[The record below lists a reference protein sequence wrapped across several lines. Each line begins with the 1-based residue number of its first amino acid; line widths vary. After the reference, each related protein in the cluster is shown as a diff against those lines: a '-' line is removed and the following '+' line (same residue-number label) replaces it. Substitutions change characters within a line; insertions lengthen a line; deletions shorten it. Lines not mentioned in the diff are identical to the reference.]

1 MKSID
6 ISCIPAGDYMNDNQ
20 LAYFRGLL
28 AGRAEGTR
36 AAVELHRQALAE
48 LAVPSDESDS
58 GSVEEERRRLLAE
71 VERQSQHL
79 LEVASAIRRID
90 EGDYGYC
97 EASGEEI
104 TLERLQAMPWAAYSI
119 YSQEVLEHRLATGRR
134 F

>member
-6 ISCIPAGDYMNDNQ
+6 ISCIPTGDYMNDKQ
-20 LAYFRGLL
+20 LAYFRDLL

-36 AAVELHRQALAE
+36 AAVELHRQALAQ

-71 VERQSQHL
+71 VERQNQHL

-119 YSQEVLEHRLATGRR
+119 YSQQVLEHRLATGRR
-134 F
+134 V

>member
-6 ISCIPAGDYMNDNQ
+6 ISCIPAGEYMNDKQ
-20 LAYFRGLL
+20 LAHFRRVL
-28 AGRAEGTR
+28 ADRAEVTR
-36 AAVELHRQALAE
+36 AAVELHRQTLTQ

-71 VERQSQHL
+71 VERQTLHL
-79 LEVASAIRRID
+79 REVASAIRRID

-104 TLERLQAMPWAAYSI
+104 SLERLQAMPWAAYSV

-134 F
+134 V